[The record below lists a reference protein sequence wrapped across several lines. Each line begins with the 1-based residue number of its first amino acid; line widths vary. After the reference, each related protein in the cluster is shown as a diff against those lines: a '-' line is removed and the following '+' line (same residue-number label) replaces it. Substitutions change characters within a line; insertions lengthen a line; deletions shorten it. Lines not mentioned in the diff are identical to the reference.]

1 MQWSHLTSVE
11 KRIQASKPDKLAG
24 LGSDTDTKDPT
35 AGLFNM
41 MKNLYQSGDP
51 EMKRMI
57 SKAWV
62 EGEEKKRSQREMG
75 DDLEF

>member
-1 MQWSHLTSVE
+1 
-11 KRIQASKPDKLAG
+11 
-24 LGSDTDTKDPT
+24 
-35 AGLFNM
+35 M

-62 EGEEKKRSQREMG
+62 EGEEKKRSQRETG
-75 DDLEF
+75 DNDFDF